1 MVEER
6 EMQRIH
12 VSSGLFSQVLKGH
25 FWFGSSSFPVR
36 AAPSQPEERRRRW
49 MDVGGEERGCW
60 AFLLL
65 EARALAAQNTS
76 THTLYFRQTFSKIKA
91 QIKIIII
98 KTLETHT
105 GRIYCGGMGCHL
117 NLHSVLFKNKLSFKS
132 KTEPTVQFNDILC
145 KFKYVIKL
153 LHT

>member
-36 AAPSQPEERRRRW
+36 AASSQPEERRRRW

-65 EARALAAQNTS
+65 EARALAAS
-76 THTLYFRQTFSKIKA
+76 KHKHSHTVLPIDIFQIKA

-105 GRIYCGGMGCHL
+105 GRIYCGGMGCHI
-117 NLHSVLFKNKLSFKS
+117 NLHSVLFKNKLSL
-132 KTEPTVQFNDILC
+132 IL
-145 KFKYVIKL
+145 
-153 LHT
+153 

>member
-65 EARALAAQNTS
+65 EARALAASKRKHSHTVLPIDIFQN
-76 THTLYFRQTFSKIKA
+76 
-91 QIKIIII
+91 
-98 KTLETHT
+98 
-105 GRIYCGGMGCHL
+105 
-117 NLHSVLFKNKLSFKS
+117 KS
-132 KTEPTVQFNDILC
+132 SN
-145 KFKYVIKL
+145 
-153 LHT
+153 